1 MFLEAIGILWG
12 SSMIQSGKEDLK
24 NSKKI
29 RNSSFKEESCSVIQT
44 EKEIK
49 SDEYETKGLLK
60 TVSGLA
66 VLGGSILSF
75 VGELTGIIDD

>member
-1 MFLEAIGILWG
+1 MFLETIGILWG
-12 SSMIQSGKEDLK
+12 SSMIQGGKEDLK

-29 RNSSFKEESCSVIQT
+29 RNSSLREKNYSVIQT

-49 SDEYETKGLLK
+49 SDEYETRGLLK
-60 TVSGLA
+60 TISGFAILS
-66 VLGGSILSF
+66 GSILSF